1 MRRKDKA
8 NQPGGG
14 KLNDLEEYFLKNS
27 GHRTVKWKHYL
38 EIYDRYFS
46 RFRGTEVHLLE
57 IGVFDGGSLQ
67 MWKSYF
73 GPKARIY
80 GVDVDP
86 NCKQLEEE
94 QISIFIGD
102 QSDERFLSYLAKTLP
117 RIDILIDDGGH
128 KMKEQIATFRVLFPH
143 IDKQGI
149 YVCEDLHT
157 SYWRKFGGGFR
168 KRGTFIEYSK
178 GFIDSIH
185 AWHSKEP
192 RKLAVSD
199 LTRSIYSLHYY
210 DSLFVIEKRPMEPP
224 SPITSGCP
232 TLDRSRKPSSLRRL
246 VRSINSRLK

>member
-1 MRRKDKA
+1 M
-8 NQPGGG
+8 N
-14 KLNDLEEYFLKNS
+14 LNDLEKYFQKNTS
-27 GHRTVKWKHYL
+27 NRTVKWKHYL
-38 EIYDRYFS
+38 EIYDRHFS
-46 RFRGTEVHLLE
+46 RFRGTDVHLVE

-73 GPKARIY
+73 GPRSRIY

-102 QSDERFLSYLAKTLP
+102 QSDEKFLRVLAKTLP

-128 KMKEQIATFRVLFPH
+128 KMNEQIITFDVLFPH
-143 IDKQGI
+143 IDKEGI

-157 SYWRKFGGGFR
+157 SYWKKFGGGFR
-168 KRGTFIEYSK
+168 RKGTFIEYSK

-192 RKLAVSD
+192 QKLAVSH
-199 LTRSIYSLHYY
+199 LTRSIHSLHFYN
-210 DSLFVIEKRPMEPP
+210 SLLVIEKRPMEEP
-224 SPITSGCP
+224 SSITSGSP
-232 TLDRSRKPSSLRRL
+232 TLDRSRKPSSLRRFVWSL
-246 VRSINSRLK
+246 HSKLG

>member
-1 MRRKDKA
+1 M
-8 NQPGGG
+8 
-14 KLNDLEEYFLKNS
+14 KLNDLEKYFQKNTNN
-27 GHRTVKWKHYL
+27 RTVKWKHYL
-38 EIYDRYFS
+38 EIYDRHFS
-46 RFRGTEVHLLE
+46 RFRGTDVHLVE

-73 GPKARIY
+73 GPRSRIY

-86 NCKQLEEE
+86 NCQQLEEE

-102 QSDERFLSYLAKTLP
+102 QSDEKFLRVLARTLP

-128 KMKEQIATFRVLFPH
+128 KMKEQITTFDVLFPH
-143 IDKQGI
+143 IDKEGI

-168 KRGTFIEYSK
+168 RKGTFIEYSK
-178 GFIDSIH
+178 SFIDSIH

-199 LTRSIYSLHYY
+199 LTRSIHSLHYY
-210 DSLFVIEKRPMEPP
+210 NSLLVIEKRPMEEP
-224 SPITSGCP
+224 SSITSGCP
-232 TLDRSRKPSSLRRL
+232 TLDRSRKPSSLRRF
-246 VRSINSRLK
+246 VRSLHSRLK